1 MKPVTSVT
9 GTAVPLERTNIDTD
23 QIIPSDWLKR
33 IERTGFEAGLFS
45 EWRQDPDFVLN
56 DSTYSEAS
64 ILVAGANFGIGS
76 SREHAVWALQQYGFA
91 AVIAPSFGDIFANNA
106 SKNGL
111 VTITLEQSNCDQLVG
126 AVKASPQTELNIEI
140 ANEQLSFGQDGQVLS
155 FSLDRDVKSRL
166 LEGLDDIAI
175 SLKDDQKISDY
186 EAKRQPWLS

>member
-140 ANEQLSFGQDGQVLS
+140 ANEQLSFGQGEQVLN
-155 FSLDRDVKSRL
+155 FTLNRDVKSRL

>member
-9 GTAVPLERTNIDTD
+9 GTAIPLERTNIDTD

-175 SLKDDQKISDY
+175 SLKDDQKITDY
-186 EAKRQPWLS
+186 EAKRKPWLS

>member
-33 IERTGFEAGLFS
+33 IERTGFEDGLFS

-64 ILVAGANFGIGS
+64 ILIAGANFGIGS

-140 ANEQLSFGQDGQVLS
+140 ANEQLSFGQGEQVLN
-155 FSLDRDVKSRL
+155 FTLNRDVKSRL